1 MRAWRGSH
9 QVNRFCRYGY
19 CLVGGAYKLK
29 AQSSKLW
36 RCRDARSISKLAP
49 LYELC
54 GAPPLLTP
62 HSSLN
67 PTVYPRPMT
76 LAYMPRCPADPSL
89 EGIQKLCSRKD
100 QKRTNFIVKWMKYT
114 EKGNPGRRFIRI
126 RARKEMDR
134 DSKHP
139 LWMVSKMLKRFEVQG
154 SRFKLW
160 CGAQIKKRRKL

>member
-1 MRAWRGSH
+1 MRESYRPPTIDYE
-9 QVNRFCRYGY
+9 VNSGNAMNEAS
-19 CLVGGAYKLK
+19 VK
-29 AQSSKLW
+29 
-36 RCRDARSISKLAP
+36 
-49 LYELC
+49 C
-54 GAPPLLTP
+54 GPTTDYRLPTTKPTAVPPL
-62 HSSLN
+62 S
-67 PTVYPRPMT
+67 TVYPRPMT

-114 EKGNPGRRFIRI
+114 EKGDPGWRFIRI

-134 DSKHP
+134 DSKHS